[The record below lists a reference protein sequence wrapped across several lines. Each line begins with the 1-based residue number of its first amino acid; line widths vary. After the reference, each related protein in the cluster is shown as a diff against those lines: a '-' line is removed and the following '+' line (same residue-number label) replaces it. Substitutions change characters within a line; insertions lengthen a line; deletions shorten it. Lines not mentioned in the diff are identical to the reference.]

1 MEFALAIAALA
12 ASIAAVVWV
21 RRAAGAAPGELRT
34 VREQVSLLAQR
45 LESDSAR
52 LFSRLEGI
60 DTRMVH
66 TQAQSSELAASIF
79 ATLGD
84 VARHTATVAQQ
95 AREFTALQNLLRPPK
110 ARGGV
115 GEAMLE
121 QLLRQVL
128 PPPAY
133 MTQHRFSSGVVVDA
147 VVRAGERLVP
157 IDSKFPLSNYARMCD
172 AAEETERAEAER
184 AFARDVERHVRDI
197 ASRYLLP
204 DEGTTE
210 FAVMYVPAE
219 GVYGEV
225 LRLTHRK
232 RPLLEIALE
241 ARVVPMSPLTMYGY
255 LETVMFGLKCL
266 TIEKSAERVL
276 GLCGRLQ
283 RDLESFAADYETL
296 GRHILNARA
305 RHEEGARR
313 LDRVRDGLDRVG
325 RLDEDGEAVAL
336 EAVPDRRLG

>member
-1 MEFALAIAALA
+1 MELALSLVALA
-12 ASIAAVVWV
+12 
-21 RRAAGAAPGELRT
+21 AAGAALALLLRRGAETAAEPAELKAVGE
-34 VREQVSLLAQR
+34 QMGLLAQR

-84 VARHTATVAQQ
+84 VSRHTASVAQQ
-95 AREFTALQNLLRPPK
+95 AREFTALQDLLRPPK
-110 ARGGV
+110 VRGGV

-128 PPPAY
+128 PPQAY
-133 MTQHRFSSGVVVDA
+133 STQHRFSSGTVVDA

-157 IDSKFPLSNYARMCD
+157 IDSKFPLANYGRMCD
-172 AAEETERAEAER
+172 AADEAERLRAER
-184 AFARDVERHVRDI
+184 AFAGDVEGHVRDI
-197 ASRYLLP
+197 AQRYLLP
-204 DEGTTE
+204 DEGTMD

-225 LRLTHRK
+225 LRLKHRK
-232 RPLLEIALE
+232 RALFELALE

-255 LETVMFGLKCL
+255 LQTILFGLKCL
-266 TIEKSAERVL
+266 TIEKSAEKVL
-276 GLCGRLQ
+276 GYCGRLQ
-283 RDLESFAADYETL
+283 RDMESFATDYETL
-296 GRHILNARA
+296 GRHILNARS
-305 RHEEGARR
+305 RYEEGARR
-313 LDRVRDGLDRVG
+313 LDRLRDKLDRVG
-325 RLDEDGEAVAL
+325 ELGDAGEEEAAL
-336 EAVPDRRLG
+336 EAVAD